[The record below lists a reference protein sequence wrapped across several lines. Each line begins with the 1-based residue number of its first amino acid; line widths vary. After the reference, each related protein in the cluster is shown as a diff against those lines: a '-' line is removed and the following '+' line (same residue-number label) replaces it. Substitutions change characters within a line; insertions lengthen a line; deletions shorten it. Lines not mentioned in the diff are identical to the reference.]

1 MLCEMG
7 QGSLQDTELRGENM
21 LVPDEVT
28 AMVRLRGLGWGTKRI
43 AREMGCSRTTV
54 KRYLEAGGWIAY
66 RKPRRGRRLD
76 GLERWLSE
84 RFDRH
89 RGNADVVRQ
98 DLARE
103 RGLVVS
109 LRTIE
114 RAVAPLRQA
123 LRAEARATIRF
134 ETPPGKR
141 ARSARG
147 KRR

>member
-84 RFDRH
+84 RFHRH
-89 RGNADVVRQ
+89 RGNADVTRRLGDWAVLRR
-98 DLARE
+98 DLLSR
-103 RGLVVS
+103 
-109 LRTIE
+109 
-114 RAVAPLRQA
+114 PLRH
-123 LRAEARATIRF
+123 RDIVF
-134 ETPPGKR
+134 EHQDAFGPYHSVFVIKLI
-141 ARSARG
+141 S
-147 KRR
+147 KNF

>member
-1 MLCEMG
+1 
-7 QGSLQDTELRGENM
+7 M

-84 RFDRH
+84 RFHRH

-134 ETPPGKR
+134 ETPPGTIMSISPMSPPFPAMTGCR
-141 ARSARG
+141 PSTH
-147 KRR
+147 